1 MLYFC
6 KQINYKRIVMSKLN
20 ASFYYF
26 FYFYFARNCEAGS
39 CV

>member
-6 KQINYKRIVMSKLN
+6 RQINIKQTAMSKLN

-26 FYFYFARNCEAGS
+26 PYFYFARNCGAGS